1 MYYMSTDTQTEQAQG
16 TEESRERGYVKWF
29 NNRAGYGFITASEGA
44 RKDDDVFVH
53 HTALRTNDEQ
63 YKYLV
68 QGEYVE
74 FEWVETTGE
83 SDHQW
88 QAGNVKG
95 VDGGCLMCE
104 TRNNTK
110 QQQHASSDSAREG
123 RPRSQS
129 NKNRYRGGGPRSGS
143 RTFKDEDGV
152 EWMLVRRKAD

>member
-1 MYYMSTDTQTEQAQG
+1 MSSDAQTEQAQG
-16 TEESRERGYVKWF
+16 TEQTRERGYVKWF

-53 HTALRTNDEQ
+53 HSALRTNDEQ

-74 FEWVETTGE
+74 FEWIETDGGSE
-83 SDHQW
+83 HQW

-104 TRNNTK
+104 TRNNTR
-110 QQQHASSDSAREG
+110 QQHATEANGDTRS
-123 RPRSQS
+123 RPRS

-143 RTFKDEDGV
+143 RTFRDEEGV
-152 EWMLVRRKAD
+152 EWMLVRRKTE

>member
-1 MYYMSTDTQTEQAQG
+1 MSTDTQTEQAQG
-16 TEESRERGYVKWF
+16 TEETRERGYVKWF

-74 FEWVETTGE
+74 FEWVETAGE

-95 VDGGCLMCE
+95 VDGGSLMCE

-110 QQQHASSDSAREG
+110 QQQHASSDSASEG

-143 RTFKDEDGV
+143 RTFRDEDGV
-152 EWMLVRRKAD
+152 EWMLVRRKVD